1 MLVVYSVMSAE
12 YRIDKKSRLVLSTGS
27 GVFTMADALAAHQ
40 DKLLHDPDF
49 APDFCQLWDLSL
61 VTEAQLTSDD
71 LRRLA
76 RRSVFSP
83 DSRRAV
89 LVSSDLAFGL
99 SRMFVIFRQMLGET
113 GIRVFRDRGE
123 ALDWVLAKNTID

>member
-1 MLVVYSVMSAE
+1 MLAVMSAE
-12 YRIDKKSRLVLSTGS
+12 YRIDKKRRLVLSTGS
-27 GVFTMADALAAHQ
+27 GVFTMADSLAHQ

-61 VTEAQLTSDD
+61 VTEVQLTSDD

-76 RRSVFSP
+76 QRPVFSP

-99 SRMFVIFRQMLGET
+99 SRMFAIFREILGET

-123 ALDWVLAKNTID
+123 ALDWVLGKNTID